1 MTFLPRPPLAGAFHV
16 NCRLPVIDSQK
27 FCGLICSRERG
38 YSRCRRLRTVLDL
51 APACLARHWLGLFLC
66 GTNGLQRPSSFC
78 VQGCPVAQLQWPLA
92 HRPRWFFDPRRRHFS
107 TVGLRESAIPSNG
120 GQLVLAIASA
130 ATAACDT
137 QDKAPALGS
146 NRGHPT
152 KEKKLSGGGN
162 AVSFLFRMACDVD
175 FGGCPE
181 SW

>member
-66 GTNGLQRPSSFC
+66 RTNGLQRPSSFC

-92 HRPRWFFDPRRRHFS
+92 HRPRWFFDPRRGHFS

-120 GQLVLAIASA
+120 GSANPSPASPTPAASRYSPRCASLVSRECEDAPPRRKARPSEPFCAEFQLTPIA
-130 ATAACDT
+130 
-137 QDKAPALGS
+137 PL
-146 NRGHPT
+146 
-152 KEKKLSGGGN
+152 
-162 AVSFLFRMACDVD
+162 
-175 FGGCPE
+175 
-181 SW
+181 